1 MQYLICEVPSSVRNL
16 IERKDADVL
25 YCSSWSRYLNK
36 AIAKVS
42 TLPEA
47 AQQKIGEELLL
58 HVAKVN
64 RLRAELTKACARL
77 TMAKDKRSTLN
88 V

>member
-1 MQYLICEVPSSVRNL
+1 MV
-16 IERKDADVL
+16 KVL
-25 YCSSWSRYLNK
+25 QK

-47 AQQKIGEELLL
+47 AQEKIGEELLL

-64 RLRAELTKACARL
+64 RLRAQL
-77 TMAKDKRSTLN
+77 DKGLRSLDHGEGHEIEPLN
-88 V
+88 MS

>member
-1 MQYLICEVPSSVRNL
+1 MVT
-16 IERKDADVL
+16 VL
-25 YCSSWSRYLNK
+25 EK

-64 RLRAELTKACARL
+64 RLRAQLNQGLRSLDHGEGHEIDIERVIKRARSRYGD
-77 TMAKDKRSTLN
+77 A
-88 V
+88 

>member
-1 MQYLICEVPSSVRNL
+1 MVKMLQ
-16 IERKDADVL
+16 
-25 YCSSWSRYLNK
+25 K
-36 AIAKVS
+36 AIAEVS

-47 AQQKIGEELLL
+47 AQEKIGEELLL

-64 RLRAELTKACARL
+64 RLRAQLDKGLRSLDHGEGHEIDIEHVIGRAHARYGDTQRPPPL
-77 TMAKDKRSTLN
+77 

>member
-1 MQYLICEVPSSVRNL
+1 MI
-16 IERKDADVL
+16 KVL
-25 YCSSWSRYLNK
+25 EQ

-47 AQQKIGEELLL
+47 AQEKIGEELLL

-64 RLRAELTKACARL
+64 RLRAALNNGLRSLDQAEGHEIDIERVIKRAR
-77 TMAKDKRSTLN
+77 ARYGN
-88 V
+88 G

>member
-1 MQYLICEVPSSVRNL
+1 MVKVFE
-16 IERKDADVL
+16 
-25 YCSSWSRYLNK
+25 K

-64 RLRAELTKACARL
+64 RLRAELNRGLRSLDHGQGHEIDIERVIKRAR
-77 TMAKDKRSTLN
+77 ARYGDA
-88 V
+88 